1 MVIAGGTLVIF
12 GVFFEPMLTEF
23 GWARATSSGA
33 VGLRI
38 FLAALLSIVGGRLTD
53 KFGPRPVVTVCGLFL
68 GLGFFLM
75 SRINTIWELYLV
87 YGVLLGV
94 GMSGLWVP
102 TISTVSR
109 WFVKRRGMMTG
120 IVLSGVS
127 LGTIIMPPLATWL
140 ITIYDWRSAYIIIG
154 LVAMIFVIAAA
165 QFIKRDPA
173 QIGQLPDGEN
183 RVKKSILNL
192 PTNSLSI
199 KVAIHTRQFWLL
211 CAVFG
216 CLYFNGGAIGV
227 HIVIHTMDL
236 GIPAFDAANI
246 LAIMGGAGIIGKIII
261 GSTADKVGYKPVL
274 FMGFTLMGV
283 SLLWLL
289 VAKELWAFY
298 LFSVTIGFSSAGL
311 IVLESPL
318 IANLFG
324 LGSLSIIMGGVE
336 FISAILSAPSSIVA
350 GYIFDIMGSYQ
361 LVFLILAG
369 ICIIGFML
377 SFMLKPISNIE
388 SKRI

>member
-1 MVIAGGTLVIF
+1 M
-12 GVFFEPMLTEF
+12 
-23 GWARATSSGA
+23 
-33 VGLRI
+33 
-38 FLAALLSIVGGRLTD
+38 
-53 KFGPRPVVTVCGLFL
+53 
-68 GLGFFLM
+68 
-75 SRINTIWELYLV
+75 
-87 YGVLLGV
+87 
-94 GMSGLWVP
+94 
-102 TISTVSR
+102 
-109 WFVKRRGMMTG
+109 
-120 IVLSGVS
+120 
-127 LGTIIMPPLATWL
+127 
-140 ITIYDWRSAYIIIG
+140 
-154 LVAMIFVIAAA
+154 
-165 QFIKRDPA
+165 
-173 QIGQLPDGEN
+173 
-183 RVKKSILNL
+183 
-192 PTNSLSI
+192 
-199 KVAIHTRQFWLL
+199 
-211 CAVFG
+211 
-216 CLYFNGGAIGV
+216 